1 MIAVHFDRDFAQK
14 VQAAIKDGTPI
25 PPPAGGQWSQNDV
38 VALAGILYAAAW
50 LGGPQASYCAA
61 STAKISR
68 GEQSEVNEE
77 AWTQDIHDA
86 IDFLAMLAF
95 KVFDEQYDQEYERR
109 VGAAISRK
117 DTGAK
122 VLRPIEGF
130 KNLPPNYTCAAGVGP
145 DLRCGPGRPRGIG
158 LGGRSSAN
166 SGATAAQP
174 LTPNNGTSST
184 IDGSAPPYDVLI
196 ARNKLHD
203 GLD

>member
-38 VALAGILYAAAW
+38 VTLAGILYAAAW
-50 LGGPQASYCAA
+50 SGGPQAELL
-61 STAKISR
+61 R
-68 GEQSEVNEE
+68 GINGDDQQAEQSEVNDE

-95 KVFDEQYDQEYERR
+95 KVFDDEYDREYERR

-117 DTGAK
+117 ETGAK

-130 KNLPPNYTCAAGVGP
+130 KNLP
-145 DLRCGPGRPRGIG
+145 
-158 LGGRSSAN
+158 
-166 SGATAAQP
+166 Q
-174 LTPNNGTSST
+174 
-184 IDGSAPPYDVLI
+184 
-196 ARNKLHD
+196 K
-203 GLD
+203 